1 MPYPHCTVLL
11 AALLACLTLS
21 PSVLAIARPSANDAY
36 EQANQSHAKDQAV
49 EAIIQLK
56 NALQAD
62 PKHLPSLILS
72 GRIYLEQAL
81 GLAAEDSLRTALA
94 AGGDQNLVLPM
105 LGEALLQ
112 QGKSARLL
120 GELSADGLSAV
131 GQARIHTLRAQ
142 AFMLNHEMRDARR
155 ELDAAA
161 AAPGNF
167 ETRLVDVT
175 WQMNNGQGERGM
187 QQLAVLLK

>member
-1 MPYPHCTVLL
+1 MKRCCNK
-11 AALLACLTLS
+11 AS
-21 PSVLAIARPSANDAY
+21 R
-36 EQANQSHAKDQAV
+36 Q
-49 EAIIQLK
+49 
-56 NALQAD
+56 
-62 PKHLPSLILS
+62 
-72 GRIYLEQAL
+72 
-81 GLAAEDSLRTALA
+81 
-94 AGGDQNLVLPM
+94 
-105 LGEALLQ
+105 
-112 QGKSARLL
+112 RLL